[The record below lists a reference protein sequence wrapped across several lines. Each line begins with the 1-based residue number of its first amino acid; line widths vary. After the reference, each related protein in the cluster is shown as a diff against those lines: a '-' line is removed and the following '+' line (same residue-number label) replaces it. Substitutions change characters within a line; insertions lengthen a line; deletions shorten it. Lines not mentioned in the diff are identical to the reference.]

1 MFLIAEQYPSQIAVA
16 ATKEGSRKIAEIN
29 FNPLNTAIDHILRDG
44 ITFENDTDRVNQ
56 DEAQQGSSSIN
67 VMSMNPSSTV
77 SNVMK
82 RKRYVQ
88 IEPTNEQKIH
98 PAILETTEVDSELV
112 STLEV
117 PAGLFSGFLL

>member
-1 MFLIAEQYPSQIAVA
+1 M
-16 ATKEGSRKIAEIN
+16 
-29 FNPLNTAIDHILRDG
+29 
-44 ITFENDTDRVNQ
+44 NQ